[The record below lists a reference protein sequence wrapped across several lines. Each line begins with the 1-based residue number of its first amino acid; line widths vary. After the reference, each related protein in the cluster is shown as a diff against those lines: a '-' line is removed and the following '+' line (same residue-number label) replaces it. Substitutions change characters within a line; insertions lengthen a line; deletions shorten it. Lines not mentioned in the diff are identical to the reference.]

1 LEDDVTTL
9 LVPLDNDRS
18 RAESQAAFVESLPGS
33 PDEVTVV
40 LTHVLVD
47 DERDAPAEL
56 QHPDRAETVRDV
68 RDSLAEAGYAVEV
81 AEAGTPPS
89 DGIVD
94 LADDLDVDMV
104 VMGARK
110 RTPAGKAIFGSVTQS
125 VVLDAS
131 VPVVVTGGGEN
142 A

>member
-1 LEDDVTTL
+1 MTTL
-9 LVPLDNDRS
+9 LVPLDNDPA
-18 RAESQAAFVESLPGS
+18 RAENQAAFVESLPGR

-68 RDSLAEAGYAVEV
+68 RGSLADAGYDVEI
-81 AEAGTPPS
+81 AEAASPPS
-89 DGIVD
+89 EGILD

-104 VMGARK
+104 VMGTRK

-131 VPVVVTGGGEN
+131 VPVVVTGGDETT
-142 A
+142 